1 MCNTLYLFHIFNI
14 ILFLNYLFL
23 HIGKDRKDYL
33 MKKFYK
39 LLFIPIF
46 CLVMLSNTTST
57 VSAANNWAGFQHVT
71 IGLSFKKWGLAS
83 FYTTVIPSKSSYYS
97 KINMKLQRYS
107 GGKWHTLTSGTNGDT
122 SINMYS
128 RGYYVTKGY
137 TYRVYST
144 ATVYKS
150 KGGKKINSDTFIYK
164 NKY

>member
-1 MCNTLYLFHIFNI
+1 
-14 ILFLNYLFL
+14 
-23 HIGKDRKDYL
+23 

-46 CLVMLSNTTST
+46 CLLILSNTTSP
-57 VSAANNWAGFQHVT
+57 VSAANNWPGFQHVT

-97 KINMKLQRYS
+97 KINMK
-107 GGKWHTLTSGTNGDT
+107 WHTLTSGTNDDT

-164 NKY
+164 KKY

>member
-1 MCNTLYLFHIFNI
+1 MLQL
-14 ILFLNYLFL
+14 
-23 HIGKDRKDYL
+23 D
-33 MKKFYK
+33 
-39 LLFIPIF
+39 
-46 CLVMLSNTTST
+46 CLSKS
-57 VSAANNWAGFQHVT
+57 G
-71 IGLSFKKWGLAS
+71 GLAS

>member
-1 MCNTLYLFHIFNI
+1 
-14 ILFLNYLFL
+14 
-23 HIGKDRKDYL
+23 

-83 FYTTVIPSKSSYYS
+83 FYTTVIPSNSSYYS

-137 TYRVYST
+137 TEFTALPQST
-144 ATVYKS
+144 NLKAV
-150 KGGKKINSDTFIYK
+150 KK
-164 NKY
+164 

>member
-1 MCNTLYLFHIFNI
+1 
-14 ILFLNYLFL
+14 
-23 HIGKDRKDYL
+23 

-107 GGKWHTLTSGTNGDT
+107 G
-122 SINMYS
+122 S

>member
-1 MCNTLYLFHIFNI
+1 
-14 ILFLNYLFL
+14 
-23 HIGKDRKDYL
+23 

-57 VSAANNWAGFQHVT
+57 VSAANNWAGFQYVT